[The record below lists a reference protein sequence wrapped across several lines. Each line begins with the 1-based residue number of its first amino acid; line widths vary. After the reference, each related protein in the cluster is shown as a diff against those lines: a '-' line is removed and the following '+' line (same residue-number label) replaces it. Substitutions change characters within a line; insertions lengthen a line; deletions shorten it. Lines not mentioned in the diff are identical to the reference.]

1 MVSDRTTGGC
11 LLVLLTVAFVYYTL
25 WTLVTPFFPPASP
38 LLVLFPLSREWAIR
52 LPSLILL
59 VGLSFV
65 GLLTGGVLIETA
77 KRKRAST
84 MGGPRESQ
92 REKGD

>member
-1 MVSDRTTGGC
+1 MLRSQ
-11 LLVLLTVAFVYYTL
+11 
-25 WTLVTPFFPPASP
+25 PFFPPASP

-52 LPSLILL
+52 LPALILL

-65 GLLTGGVLIETA
+65 GILTGGVLIETA
-77 KRKRAST
+77 KRKRASST
-84 MGGPRESQ
+84 GGPRESQ